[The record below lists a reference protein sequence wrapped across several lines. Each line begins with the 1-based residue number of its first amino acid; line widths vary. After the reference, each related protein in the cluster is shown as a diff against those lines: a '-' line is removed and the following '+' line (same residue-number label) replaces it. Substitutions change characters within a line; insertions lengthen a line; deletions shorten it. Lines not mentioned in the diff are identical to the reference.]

1 MSKNRDKKP
10 SQQKKP
16 KGFSQKRI
24 LPTVPDPGGRIT
36 PPRTEKG
43 DWRLAEFGSPE
54 KLNLHP
60 VSKSYAPT
68 LSVDG
73 FRCTKAWEVQNDQ
86 GKIKRFNEASRHIG
100 NTHTLYHGTRA
111 ENIVG
116 IIREGLR
123 PGGGSCM
130 FGSGIYMGPPEKACN
145 YMGWSAQG
153 LHYMFEV
160 RVALGKVLECTKSE
174 RHHLEEL
181 TAAGYHSV
189 AGVAGKT
196 VTYGTGTL
204 RNSEYVVYSPDQVLA
219 VRVYEFQ
226 RVTPAQSVVP
236 GCAVLRQ
243 RDPDVPPGMKA
254 FADIVGEKPCGNR
267 PTMPVWVEPYTKFS
281 SSTSVDICAEC
292 IRRLKLKRG
301 DKIKV
306 QVPYGYSRVGRAAT
320 VRIKGV

>member
-1 MSKNRDKKP
+1 MSKNREKKP
-10 SQQKKP
+10 ALKKP
-16 KGFSQKRI
+16 KGFSQMRI
-24 LPTVPDPGGRIT
+24 LPTVPDPGGRT
-36 PPRTEKG
+36 PILKSEKA

-60 VSKSYAPT
+60 ASKNHAPL
-68 LSVDG
+68 LSVEG

-86 GKIKRFNEASRHIG
+86 NKIKRFNEASRHIG
-100 NTHTLYHGTRA
+100 NIHTLYHGTRA

-130 FGSGIYMGPPEKACN
+130 FGSGIYMGPPVKACN
-145 YMGWSAQG
+145 YMGWNSHG

-160 RVALGKVLECTKSE
+160 RVALGKVLECQKSE
-174 RHHLEEL
+174 KHHLEEL
-181 TAAGYHSV
+181 TDAGYHSV

-196 VTYGTGTL
+196 LTYGDSTL

-226 RVTPAQSVVP
+226 RTAPVATVIP
-236 GCAVLRQ
+236 GCVVLRQ
-243 RDPDVPPGMKA
+243 RDPVVPPGMKA

-267 PTMPVWVEPYTKFS
+267 PTQALIIEPYTKFS
-281 SSTSVDICAEC
+281 GSTSIDVCAEC
-292 IRRLKLKRG
+292 IRRLKLKKG

-306 QVPYGYSRVGRAAT
+306 QVPYGWSRIGRAAT